1 MKIRIVIG
9 ALFVLAV
16 ASFPTTNSSMGQSE
30 DDISFARRP
39 VPGVRIIREKDYDK
53 RPAFYLS
60 SNLYTTMA
68 TERETANRFVSFHF
82 EVTPNGGPLPHTH
95 RNEWET
101 FFVFGGNDVT
111 FTVGVNPDPPFN
123 FIEQVVPSGAV
134 VYGSQCP
141 VHGFRNDSGG
151 TAQIFSFAMP
161 GGLNKFFAD
170 SGERVKDFDAPIP
183 PISQEE
189 ITRTA
194 FWAEQRGDAL
204 HFLGAPPPD
213 CPNAPMHQISS
224 ITGKNLETGGDRPRF
239 TGPFGEQR
247 VSLLTPEEVGKI
259 TGAMAFCGPPLLPGS
274 SGGTVDY
281 SYFTLPPQQSSF
293 PPSVSSSNA
302 FEVFYILAGT
312 LSFQFEGKTVKAPPL
327 TYVEIQQGV
336 PYSIAN
342 RGQEQAES
350 LAVSVIAPP
359 ESECLRPPLP
369 PGGP

>member
-53 RPAFYLS
+53 RPAYYLS

-68 TERETANRFVSFHF
+68 TERETDNKFVSFHF
-82 EVTPNGGPLPHTH
+82 EVTPQGGPLPHTH
-95 RNEWET
+95 SNEWET

-111 FTVGVNPDPPFN
+111 FTVGVNPNPPFN
-123 FIEQVVPSGAV
+123 FIEQVIPSGTV
-134 VYGSQCP
+134 VYGPQCP
-141 VHGFRNDSGG
+141 VHGFTNKSGG
-151 TAQIFSFAMP
+151 TAQIFSFALP

-170 SGERVKDFDAPIP
+170 SGERVENFDAPIP
-183 PISQEE
+183 AISPEE

-213 CPNAPMHQISS
+213 CPNAPDHVISS
-224 ITGKNLETGGDRPRF
+224 ITGKNLVTGGDRPRF
-239 TGPFGEQR
+239 TGPFGEAR
-247 VSLLTPEEVGKI
+247 ISLLTSQEVGKI
-259 TGAMAFCGPPLLPGS
+259 TGAVAFCRPPLLPGS
-274 SGGTVDY
+274 SGGTVEY
-281 SYFTLPPQQSSF
+281 SYFTLPLEQSDF
-293 PPSVSSSNA
+293 PPSVVSNNA
-302 FEVFYILAGT
+302 FEVFYILTGT
-312 LSFQFEGKTVKAPPL
+312 LSFKFEGKTVKAPPL
-327 TYVEIQQGV
+327 TYVEIKEGV
-336 PYSIAN
+336 PFSIAN
-342 RGQEQAES
+342 KGRELVEA

-359 ESECLRPPLP
+359 ESECLRPP
-369 PGGP
+369 GGP